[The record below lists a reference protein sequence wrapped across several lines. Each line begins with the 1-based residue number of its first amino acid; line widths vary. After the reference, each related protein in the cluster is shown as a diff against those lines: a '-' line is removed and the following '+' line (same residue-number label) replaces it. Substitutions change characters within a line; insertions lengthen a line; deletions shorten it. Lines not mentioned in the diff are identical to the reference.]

1 MTHPTATGDLP
12 PGHRI
17 GHYTIVRRLGRGG
30 MGVVYVARDEKLG
43 RDVALKM
50 IAGLADDAARSR
62 FWREARVAAS
72 VSHPHICQVFEV
84 DDSPDGVFLAME
96 LLEGEP
102 LDARLARSV
111 LSPRDAVKLTLGVL
125 SALGALHTRGLIHR
139 DVKPS
144 NVFVTPHGPKLLD
157 FGLARPAEKETVRL
171 GGAATPQV
179 TEAGMI
185 LGTPQYMSPE
195 QVSGSELDG
204 RTDLYAA
211 GAVLFHMITGRPPFA
226 GSGLNV
232 MFAALH
238 ENPPA
243 LQGPP
248 EVVALDRVIRRAM
261 RKAPIDRYENA
272 DQMSADLS
280 NVSISATTPAV
291 PVPVRA
297 LTRIVVAP
305 LRIAKTDPDVAFLS
319 LGLAEGVSGSLSSLE
334 DVVVRA
340 PSVASRWNE
349 DHTDPRR
356 LAAEAD
362 VDLVVSSTLL
372 RSGPQ
377 LRITVQLLEATS
389 GTVLGSSSVKGTL
402 DDIFAVEDGLTTAT
416 LGLLSARRSGITPA
430 PIAAEAPTRKDVP
443 ANPRAFELFLR
454 GIEHARHLTQTL
466 NACEVL
472 QAAVDVDPDFAPA
485 WAMLGRCRR
494 VYGKYYENKAA
505 NDDLAERAFRRAL
518 ELSPDLPVA
527 HRYFTHFEAEHG
539 RAGQAVARLL
549 KHARHNRNDA
559 QLFAGLVHACRYAGL
574 LDEAIAAN
582 DEAQRLDPNVGT
594 SVEYVWAHKIA
605 TPADAEVAVERFKDR
620 APDVLFAVAAFGG
633 LDLLKDTI
641 RFVDQS
647 RVPPGFR
654 LSLDAIRATAMDTP
668 DEAARVLEAAVK
680 AHTDPE
686 ALFLFGTL
694 FVRIGRSERGI
705 ELVRN
710 AVSDGYAAALVLNAN
725 FLFEGIRHEPAFVAA
740 AKDAERQV
748 AAARAIFEAEG
759 GPALLGM

>member
-1 MTHPTATGDLP
+1 MPDSTSPNLAT
-12 PGHRI
+12 GHRI
-17 GHYTIVRRLGRGG
+17 GHYTITRQLGRGG
-30 MGVVYVARDEKLG
+30 MGVVYVARDERLD

-50 IAGLADDAARSR
+50 IAGLVDETAKSR

-72 VSHPHICQVFEV
+72 VNHPHICQVFEV
-84 DDSPDGVFLAME
+84 DDSPDGVFLTME

-102 LDARLARSV
+102 LDTRLSRSA
-111 LSPRDAVKLTLGVL
+111 LAPKEAVRIAAGLL
-125 SALGALHTRGLIHR
+125 SALGALHGRGLVHR
-139 DVKPS
+139 DIKPS
-144 NVFVTPHGPKLLD
+144 NVFVTSHGPKLLD
-157 FGLARPAEKETVRL
+157 FGLARQAAQETVIL
-171 GGAATPQV
+171 DSPTPKHAV

-185 LGTPQYMSPE
+185 IGTPQYMAPE
-195 QVSGSELDG
+195 QVNASELDG
-204 RTDLYAA
+204 RTDIYAM
-211 GAVLFHMITGRPPFA
+211 GALLFHMLAGRPPFA
-226 GSGLNV
+226 GTGMNV

-248 EVVALDRVIRRAM
+248 EVVAIDRVIRRAM
-261 RKAPIDRYENA
+261 RKAPADRYATA
-272 DQMSADLS
+272 DAMARDLDAVA
-280 NVSISATTPAV
+280 VSSTTPAV
-291 PVPVRA
+291 AIPVRA
-297 LTRIVVAP
+297 LTRIIVTPV
-305 LRIAKTDPDVAFLS
+305 RIAKTDTDLAFLS
-319 LGLAEGVSGSLSSLE
+319 LGLAEGISGSLASLE
-334 DVVVRA
+334 NVVVRSPA
-340 PSVASRWNE
+340 IATRWS
-349 DHTDPRR
+349 DAGDPRA

-362 VDLVVSSTLL
+362 VDLIVSNTLL
-372 RSGPQ
+372 RSGSQ
-377 LRITVQLLEATS
+377 LRITVQLIEAMS
-389 GTVLGSSSVKGTL
+389 GTVMGSSSVKGTL

-416 LGLLSARRSGITPA
+416 IALLSARQPA
-430 PIAAEAPTRKDVP
+430 SAAPVAADAPTRRDVP
-443 ANPRAFELFLR
+443 ASPRAFELFLR
-454 GIEHARHLTQTL
+454 GLEHARHLTQTL

-472 QAAVDVDPDFAPA
+472 QEAVDVDPDFAPA

-549 KHARHNRNDA
+549 KHARKNRNDA

-594 SVEYVWAHKIA
+594 SIEYVWAHKIA
-605 TPADAEVAVERFKDR
+605 TPKDAEGAVERFRDR

-641 RFVDQS
+641 EFVDQS

-654 LSLDAIRATAMDTP
+654 LSLDAIRATAMEPP

-705 ELVRN
+705 ELMRDAVR
-710 AVSDGYAAALVLNAN
+710 SGYAAAIVLNAN
-725 FLFEGIRHEPAFVAA
+725 FLFEGIRREPAFVATT
-740 AKDAERQV
+740 KDAERQV
-748 AAARAIFEAEG
+748 AEARAIFEAEG